1 MQEKETTSFLLKK
14 RGKGDCI
21 NYLPICL
28 PSDIFER
35 MLHIPDQMSNIHR
48 EGHCMKFSDCCRKV
62 TSEKHFLSRT
72 VSKGAFSNQTGAF
85 SNQKIHKAHTKAP
98 VPESHAADLQLKN

>member
-1 MQEKETTSFLLKK
+1 MQEKETFLLKK

-28 PSDIFER
+28 PTDIFER
-35 MLHIPDQMSNIHR
+35 MLHIPDPMSSIHS
-48 EGHCMKFSDCCRKV
+48 EGHCMKFSDYCRKV

-72 VSKGAFSNQTGAF
+72 VSKGAFSNQ
-85 SNQKIHKAHTKAP
+85 KIHKTHTKAP
-98 VPESHAADLQLKN
+98 VPEFHAADLQLKN

>member
-72 VSKGAFSNQTGAF
+72 VSKGAFSNQ
-85 SNQKIHKAHTKAP
+85 KIHKAHKKAP

>member
-28 PSDIFER
+28 PTDIFER
-35 MLHIPDQMSNIHR
+35 MLHIPDPMSSIHS
-48 EGHCMKFSDCCRKV
+48 EGHCMKFSDYCRKV

-72 VSKGAFSNQTGAF
+72 VSKGAFSNQ
-85 SNQKIHKAHTKAP
+85 KIHKTHTKAP
-98 VPESHAADLQLKN
+98 VPEFHAADLQLKN